1 MDFRVLKHC
10 LFAIWVRSSKSKLTE
25 RQASPGIL
33 LSFADCQVRA
43 YGMLLASSPAI
54 SFSMGTFQFS
64 QVSSIVSRSAAVAS
78 SASQSYATILV
89 PAATARN
96 TNSAAANPPC
106 NDRRKK
112 ASSEKRK
119 NDRFVEPDVFRPGT
133 VGGWGEIAKPPACM
147 QKPRSTNWPNGRCVR
162 GKPGLAR
169 AAATAIENQK
179 PFDLSWQQ
187 GGSWQN
193 CEVCQAVRNYTR
205 GRASNASRQWPRR
218 PDC

>member
-1 MDFRVLKHC
+1 MTPITSSGSLRDGLEITVKCH
-10 LFAIWVRSSKSKLTE
+10 VREGESRPIPFKN
-25 RQASPGIL
+25 G
-33 LSFADCQVRA
+33 LSVRF
-43 YGMLLASSPAI
+43 GSEDSGTP
-54 SFSMGTFQFS
+54 TFQFS